1 MKTKKLTLTRKLNF
15 ALSGRKFK
23 VIIDGEEVDE
33 LSTNQTKT
41 IEISDAAQELKINVM
56 NYESKRINLSAVHDN
71 DLLEIKQNVLST
83 ISSILVAIG
92 AGAFLISKFIFENE
106 NPVILYVVFPFVV
119 LSIYFSTLGRK
130 QVIQIKKITSK

>member
-15 ALSGRKFK
+15 ALSGRKIK

>member
-119 LSIYFSTLGRK
+119 LSIYFSNLGRK